1 MGSRSSAK
9 PGAQCALPLFL
20 PYSRKRIRAG
30 SQARAGGFLPLDAI
44 RRRFL
49 VKNTDYLLVLNVDL
63 SRVAGWD
70 WGLLGWLLLII
81 VDHSR
86 KFPAFSISKIKHVFL
101 KESQHEGFLSWNKL
115 HIFYGLLKARNGLQS
130 KFPTSRGCTAPIAK
144 PDRFWH
150 PWWAENP

>member
-1 MGSRSSAK
+1 MRFASV
-9 PGAQCALPLFL
+9 PPLFSEEN
-20 PYSRKRIRAG
+20 PCGEPSPSRGISPIGCDPEKISG
-30 SQARAGGFLPLDAI
+30 
-44 RRRFL
+44 
-49 VKNTDYLLVLNVDL
+49 KKTDYLLVLNVDL

-81 VDHSR
+81 VGHSR